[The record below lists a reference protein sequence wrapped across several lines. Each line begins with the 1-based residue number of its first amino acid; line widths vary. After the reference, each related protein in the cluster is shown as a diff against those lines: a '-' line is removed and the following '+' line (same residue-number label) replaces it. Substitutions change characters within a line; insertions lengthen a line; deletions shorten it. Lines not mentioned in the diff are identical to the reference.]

1 MTGLVT
7 DAAFPVIRSSVLKQ
21 VQNSANTKL
30 PSSKAVLVLGNNE
43 AGKTSLIAKMQ
54 GNEDPR
60 KGSGLEYQHILVRD
74 EYRDEHTKLG
84 FWVLDGSDDVV
95 NKSLLTFALNEETF
109 TETTILLTAS
119 MTAPW
124 DLLNSLEKWSKVLQE
139 HIATLNVPA
148 EKLRKFR
155 DQNAKRYLSY
165 ISPGDE
171 IEGLVSSPV
180 KSRSDSVIETP
191 TKDLPPGVLTD
202 NLGLDIVVVITKTDY
217 MSVLEKQMDF
227 KEEAFDFIQQ
237 AIRKFCLRF
246 GASLFYV
253 SAKINKNCD
262 LLYKYLGQYATCCSQ
277 KLTFLWIDSSSDIWT
292 AFQNASTCG

>member
-1 MTGLVT
+1 ML
-7 DAAFPVIRSSVLKQ
+7 RQ
-21 VQNSANTKL
+21 VQNSASTKL
-30 PSSKAVLVLGNNE
+30 PCSKAVLVLGNNE

-54 GNEDPR
+54 GNEVPR
-60 KGSGLEYQHILVRD
+60 KGSGLEYQHMLVRD

-95 NKSLLTFALNEETF
+95 SQNLLTFALNEETF
-109 TETTILLTAS
+109 ADTTVLLTAS

-124 DLLNSLEKWSKVLQE
+124 DLLTALQKWAKVLEE
-139 HIATLNVPA
+139 HIAALKVPA
-148 EKLRKFR
+148 DRLRAAR
-155 DQNAKRYLSY
+155 TQCAKRYLDY

-171 IEGLVSSPV
+171 IEGLVSSPA
-180 KSRSDSVIETP
+180 KSRSDSVLETP
-191 TKDLPPGVLTD
+191 TRDLPDGVLTH
-202 NLGLDIVVVITKTDY
+202 NVGLDVVVVITKTDY

-237 AIRKFCLRF
+237 AVRKFCMQY

-262 LLYKYLGQYATCCSQ
+262 LLYKYLGEYPLSLRLGSDVSPACS
-277 KLTFLWIDSSSDIWT
+277 TSNLWTTI
-292 AFQNASTCG
+292 